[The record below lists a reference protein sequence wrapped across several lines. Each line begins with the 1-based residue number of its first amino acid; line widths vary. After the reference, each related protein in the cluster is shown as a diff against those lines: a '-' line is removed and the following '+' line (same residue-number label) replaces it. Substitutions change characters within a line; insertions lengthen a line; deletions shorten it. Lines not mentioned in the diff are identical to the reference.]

1 MKTIII
7 WLAILPVIPLFGATD
22 STATDATAKSAAQST
37 STAKAADPASKA
49 RLPLVIPKTATP
61 NSNGTFNYTD
71 EQGKQWVYS
80 NTPFGVVRVPGS
92 VTSQNEATRRPEL
105 TRSFDLGDSVRFER
119 PTPLGPV
126 KWEKKKTDLTD
137 VERHLFESQHPSSQS
152 AATASNPES
161 HD

>member
-7 WLAILPVIPLFGATD
+7 WLAFLPVIPMFGATD
-22 STATDATAKSAAQST
+22 STAPDGTTKSATQAKSTTKDAET
-37 STAKAADPASKA
+37 TSKA
-49 RLPLVIPKTATP
+49 PLPLVIPKTATR

-92 VTSQNEATRRPEL
+92 VTSQNDATHRPEL
-105 TRSFDLGDSVRFER
+105 THSFDLGDSVRFER

-137 VERHLFESQHPSSQS
+137 AERHLFESQHPSSQS

>member
-7 WLAILPVIPLFGATD
+7 WLAILPVFTLFGATD
-22 STATDATAKSAAQST
+22 SSTSDGATKSATPAAST
-37 STAKAADPASKA
+37 TKAADPASKA

-92 VTSQNEATRRPEL
+92 VAPQNDATRRPEL

-119 PTPLGPV
+119 PTPFGPV

-137 VERHLFESQHPSSQS
+137 AERHLFESQHPSSQS
-152 AATASNPES
+152 AATSSNPES

>member
-137 VERHLFESQHPSSQS
+137 AERHLFESQHPSSQS